1 MGAGL
6 LWPTVGRRLVHQIS
20 VDAGAAPDQS
30 AAIMSH
36 AEQLF
41 HDPSDPIEGNP
52 LGSIAVV
59 EFYDPRCPY
68 CKAMRPVMRHLMRTD
83 GRIRL
88 IQKTVA
94 MLGPDSVLEAK
105 VIVAAGLQGC
115 AIAMR
120 SWIMD
125 QSAPP
130 AIGAMLAASD
140 RRKLDTSLLK
150 ADLES
155 ETVRR
160 SLAANRRL
168 AAALAIEGTPAFVIG
183 RTLVPGAVDL
193 ATMRRVIDART

>member
-20 VDAGAAPDQS
+20 VDAGVVPDQS

-41 HDPSDPIEGNP
+41 HDPSDPVEGNP

-68 CKAMRPVMRHLMRTD
+68 CKAMRPVMRNLMRTD

-105 VIVAAGLQGC
+105 IIVAAGLQGG

-120 SWIMD
+120 AWILD

-130 AIGAMLAASD
+130 TIATMLAASAS
-140 RRKLDTSLLK
+140 RKLDASLLK
-150 ADLES
+150 TDMES
-155 ETVRR
+155 VAVRR

-168 AAALAIEGTPAFVIG
+168 AAALGIEGTPAFVIG

-193 ATMRRVIDART
+193 ATMRSIIASRT